1 MKNKIIVQ
9 RAKER
14 TKTAGSPV
22 IHRRGDNRRA
32 ASKRGSDSH
41 SLPLK
46 QHVPIKRIFMILTM
60 LCTALIL
67 LIWLQIQIDK
77 VSSGIKELE
86 QKINDQQSINRYT
99 TQYIDKATTYEIIYP
114 IVKSRFN
121 MDYPATPKIPLQV
134 PGEVLSENKVIPVKK
149 D

>member
-1 MKNKIIVQ
+1 
-9 RAKER
+9 
-14 TKTAGSPV
+14 
-22 IHRRGDNRRA
+22 
-32 ASKRGSDSH
+32 
-41 SLPLK
+41 
-46 QHVPIKRIFMILTM
+46 MILTM